1 MAKGTLL
8 KTLFPGK
15 VQEKIAKQEVESFF
29 KELEFYKPAW
39 RTWNGALYESELVRA
54 AIDSIA
60 RHAAKLKISFEG
72 EAQIKF
78 KTHANQRPNPWQT
91 WSQFLYRVASILY
104 VQNNVLII
112 PIFDK
117 FGDRVGIFPIMAS
130 DASIVVAKESKVE
143 YIRFTYRKKKLA
155 IELSYVGILTR
166 FQLYD
171 EIFGEDNKALG
182 PTLGLIDLD
191 NQGVAEAIKSS
202 SSYRFMARINTL
214 VKDEDLKKEK
224 EEFNKTNF
232 SQDSDSGG
240 LLLFNKKFE
249 DIKQITSN
257 PYTLNKDEL
266 EHISTNVFNYFGVNE
281 DILQNKAYGDKF
293 TAFYE
298 GCIEWFSI
306 QLSDVITFMVFTS
319 DQISYKNKVLFTSS
333 RLAFMSN
340 TEKLNISEKLLDRG
354 VLSIN
359 EVREIWNLPAI
370 DGGDEHI
377 VRGEYKNTD
386 EITEPGEEPTE
397 EPAEAPDL
405 EPEPAENV

>member
-8 KTLFPGK
+8 KTLFPGNS
-15 VQEKIAKQEVESFF
+15 QEKIAKKEVESFY

-60 RHAAKLKISFEG
+60 RHASKLKISFEG
-72 EAQIKF
+72 PAQIKF
-78 KTHANQRPNPWQT
+78 KTHASKNPNPWQT
-91 WSQFLYRVASILY
+91 WEQFLYRVASILY
-104 VQNNVLII
+104 VQNNVLLV
-112 PIFDK
+112 PIMDGYGDK
-117 FGDRVGIFPIMAS
+117 VGIFPVMAS
-130 DASIVVAKESKVE
+130 DAQIVVEKQSGVE

-155 IELSYVGILTR
+155 IELSYVGILNR
-166 FQLYD
+166 FQLYN
-171 EIFGEDNKALG
+171 ELFGESNKALA
-182 PTLGLIDLD
+182 PTLGLIDLE

-202 SSYRFMARINTL
+202 ASYRFMARVNTL
-214 VKDEDLKKEK
+214 VKDEDLRKEK
-224 EEFNKTNF
+224 EDFNKTNF

-257 PYTLNKDEL
+257 PYTLKSEEL
-266 EHISTNVFNYFGVNE
+266 DHIRTNVFNYFGVNE
-281 DILQNKAYGDKF
+281 DIIQNKAYGDKF

-306 QLSDVITFMVFTS
+306 QLSEVVTNMIFNA
-319 DQISYKNKVLFTSS
+319 DQQSYGNKILFTSS

-370 DGGDEHI
+370 EGGDEHI

-397 EPAEAPDL
+397 EPAEAPDQ

>member
-8 KTLFPGK
+8 KTLFPGNS
-15 VQEKIAKQEVESFF
+15 QEKIAKKEVESFY

-60 RHAAKLKISFEG
+60 RHASKLKISFEG
-72 EAQIKF
+72 PAQIKF
-78 KTHANQRPNPWQT
+78 KTHASKNPNPWQT
-91 WSQFLYRVASILY
+91 WEQFLYRVASILY
-104 VQNNVLII
+104 VQNNVLLV
-112 PIFDK
+112 PIMDGYGDK
-117 FGDRVGIFPIMAS
+117 IGIFPVMAS
-130 DASIVVAKESKVE
+130 DAQIVVEKQSGVE

-155 IELSYVGILTR
+155 IELSYVGILNR
-166 FQLYD
+166 FQLYN
-171 EIFGEDNKALG
+171 ELFGESNKALA
-182 PTLGLIDLD
+182 PTLGLIDLE

-202 SSYRFMARINTL
+202 ASYRFMARINTL

-232 SQDSDSGG
+232 SQGSDSGG

-257 PYTLNKDEL
+257 PYTLKSEEL
-266 EHISTNVFNYFGVNE
+266 DHIRTNVFNYFGVNE
-281 DILQNKAYGDKF
+281 DIIQNKAYGDKF

-306 QLSDVITFMVFTS
+306 QLSEVVTNMIFNA
-319 DQISYKNKVLFTSS
+319 DQQSYGNKILFTSS

-370 DGGDEHI
+370 EGGDEHI

-405 EPEPAENV
+405 ETEPAENV

>member
-1 MAKGTLL
+1 MANFNLVSK
-8 KTLFPGK
+8 LFPAK
-15 VQEKIAKQEVESFF
+15 TQEKIAKTEVENFY

-60 RHAAKLKISFEG
+60 RHASKLKISFEG
-72 EAQIKF
+72 NAQVKF
-78 KTHANQRPNPWQT
+78 KTQASKNPNSWNT
-91 WSQFLYRVASILY
+91 WSQLLYRVASILY
-104 VQNNVLII
+104 VQNNCLLI

-117 FGDRVGIFPIMAS
+117 FGDKVGIFPIMPS
-130 DASIVVAKESKVE
+130 ESQIVVSKETGVE

-155 IELSYVGILTR
+155 IELAFCGILTR

-171 EIFGEDNKALG
+171 ELFGESNKALG
-182 PTLGLIDLD
+182 PTLGLIDLE

-202 SSYRFMARINTL
+202 ASYRFMARLAIL
-214 VKDEDLKKEK
+214 AKDEDLKKEK

-232 SQDSDSGG
+232 SADADSGG

-249 DIKQITSN
+249 DIKQIQSN
-257 PYTLNKDEL
+257 PYTLKSDEL
-266 EHISTNVFNYFGVNE
+266 DHIRTNVFNYFGVNE
-281 DILQNKAYGDKF
+281 DIIQNKAYGDKF

-306 QLSDVITFMVFTS
+306 QLSEVVTNMIFTV
-319 DQISYKNKVLFTSS
+319 DQQGYGNKILFTSS

-359 EVREIWNLPAI
+359 EVREIWNLTPI
-370 DGGDEHI
+370 EGGDEHI

-386 EITEPGEEPTE
+386 EITEEPTAE
-397 EPAEAPDL
+397 EPAAE
-405 EPEPAENV
+405 EPQNVEE

>member
-8 KTLFPGK
+8 KTLFPVK
-15 VQEKIAKQEVESFF
+15 NQEKINKQEVESFF

-60 RHAAKLKISFEG
+60 RHASKLKISFEG
-72 EAQIKF
+72 DAQIKF

-91 WSQFLYRVASILY
+91 WSQFLYRVVSILY
-104 VQNNVLII
+104 VQNNVII
-112 PIFDK
+112 VPIFDK
-117 FGDRVGIFPIMAS
+117 YGDRVGIFPIMPS
-130 DASIVVAKESKVE
+130 DAQIVVAKESGIE
-143 YIRFTYRKKKLA
+143 YLRFTYRKKKLA
-155 IELSYVGILTR
+155 IELSLVGILNR

-171 EIFGEDNKALG
+171 ELFGEDNKALA
-182 PTLGLIDLD
+182 PTLGLIDLE
-191 NQGVAEAIKSS
+191 NQGVREAIKSS
-202 SSYRFMARINTL
+202 ASYRFMARMTTL
-214 VKDEDLKKEK
+214 VKDDDLRKEK
-224 EEFNKTNF
+224 KEFNKTNF
-232 SQDSDSGG
+232 SHDSDSGG

-257 PYTLNKDEL
+257 PYTLKSEEL
-266 EHISTNVFNYFGVNE
+266 EHIRTNVFNYFGVNE
-281 DILQNKAYGDKF
+281 DIIQNKAYGDKF

-306 QLSDVITFMVFTS
+306 QLSEVITFMVFTP
-319 DQISYKNKVLFTSS
+319 DQISYKNKILFTSS

-340 TEKLNISEKLLDRG
+340 SEKLNISEKLLDRG

-359 EVREIWNLPAI
+359 EVREIWNLAPI
-370 DGGDEHI
+370 EGGDEHI

-386 EITEPGEEPTE
+386 EITEPTE
-397 EPAEAPDL
+397 EPEA
-405 EPEPAENV
+405 EPEAEETAENV

>member
-8 KTLFPGK
+8 KTLFPGNS
-15 VQEKIAKQEVESFF
+15 QEKIAKKEVESFY

-60 RHAAKLKISFEG
+60 RHASKLKISFEG
-72 EAQIKF
+72 PAQIKF
-78 KTHANQRPNPWQT
+78 KTHASKNPNPWQT
-91 WSQFLYRVASILY
+91 WEQFLYRVASILY
-104 VQNNVLII
+104 VQNNVLLV
-112 PIFDK
+112 PIMDGYGDK
-117 FGDRVGIFPIMAS
+117 VGIFPVMAS
-130 DASIVVAKESKVE
+130 DAQIVVEKQSGVE

-155 IELSYVGILTR
+155 IELSYVGILNR
-166 FQLYD
+166 FQLYN
-171 EIFGEDNKALG
+171 ELFGESNKALA
-182 PTLGLIDLD
+182 PTLGLIDLE

-202 SSYRFMARINTL
+202 ASYRFMARINTL

-224 EEFNKTNF
+224 EDFNKTNF
-232 SQDSDSGG
+232 SQGSDSGG

-257 PYTLNKDEL
+257 PYTLKSEEL
-266 EHISTNVFNYFGVNE
+266 DHIRTNVFNYFGVNE
-281 DILQNKAYGDKF
+281 DIIQNKAYGDKF

-306 QLSDVITFMVFTS
+306 QLSEVVTNMIFKA
-319 DQISYKNKVLFTSS
+319 DQQSYGNKILFTSS

-359 EVREIWNLPAI
+359 EVREIWNLPGI

-386 EITEPGEEPTE
+386 EITETGEEPTE

>member
-1 MAKGTLL
+1 MANFNLVSK
-8 KTLFPGK
+8 LFPVK
-15 VQEKIAKQEVESFF
+15 SQEKISKTEVESFY

-60 RHAAKLKISFEG
+60 RHASKLKLTFEG
-72 EAQIKF
+72 SAEIKF
-78 KTHANQRPNPWQT
+78 KTQAAKKPNPWQT

-104 VQNNVLII
+104 VQNNCLIV
-112 PIFDK
+112 PILDR
-117 FGDRVGIFPIMAS
+117 FGDKIGIFPIMAS
-130 DASIVVAKESKVE
+130 EAQIVVSKETGVE

-155 IELSYVGILTR
+155 IELKSCGILTR

-171 EIFGEDNKALG
+171 ELFGESNKALG
-182 PTLGLIDLD
+182 PTLGLIDLE

-202 SSYRFMARINTL
+202 ASYRFMARLAIL
-214 VKDEDLKKEK
+214 AKDEDLRKEK

-232 SQDSDSGG
+232 SESADSGG

-257 PYTLNKDEL
+257 PYTLKSEEL
-266 EHISTNVFNYFGVNE
+266 EHIRTNVFNYFGVNE
-281 DILQNKAYGDKF
+281 DIIQNKAYGDKF

-298 GCIEWFSI
+298 GCIEWLAI
-306 QLSDVITFMVFTS
+306 QLSEVITDMIFS
-319 DQISYKNKVLFTSS
+319 QDQQGYGNKILFTSS

-340 TEKLNISEKLLDRG
+340 SEKLNISEKLLDRG

-359 EVREIWNLPAI
+359 EVREIWNLEAI
-370 DGGDEHI
+370 EGGDEHI

-386 EITEPGEEPTE
+386 DITEPAADPIEE
-397 EPAEAPDL
+397 DKD
-405 EPEPAENV
+405 VIV

>member
-54 AIDSIA
+54 AIDAIA
-60 RHAAKLKISFEG
+60 RHASKLKISFEG
-72 EAQIKF
+72 DAQIKF

-91 WSQFLYRVASILY
+91 WSQFLYRVVSILY
-104 VQNNVLII
+104 VQNNVII
-112 PIFDK
+112 VPIFDK
-117 FGDRVGIFPIMAS
+117 YGDRVGIFPIMPS
-130 DASIVVAKESKVE
+130 DAQIVVAKESGIE
-143 YIRFTYRKKKLA
+143 YLRFTYRKKKLA
-155 IELSYVGILTR
+155 IELSLVGILNR

-171 EIFGEDNKALG
+171 ELFGEDNKALA
-182 PTLGLIDLD
+182 PTLGLIDLE
-191 NQGVAEAIKSS
+191 NQGVREAIKSS
-202 SSYRFMARINTL
+202 ASYRFMARLAIL
-214 VKDEDLKKEK
+214 AKDEDLKKEK

-232 SQDSDSGG
+232 SHDSDSGG

-257 PYTLNKDEL
+257 PYTLKSEEL
-266 EHISTNVFNYFGVNE
+266 EHIRTNVFNYFGVNE
-281 DILQNKAYGDKF
+281 DIIQNKAYGDKF

-306 QLSDVITFMVFTS
+306 QLSEVITFMVFTP
-319 DQISYKNKVLFTSS
+319 DQISYKNKILFTSS

-340 TEKLNISEKLLDRG
+340 SEKLNISEKLLDRG

-359 EVREIWNLPAI
+359 EVREIWNLAPI
-370 DGGDEHI
+370 EGGDEHI

-386 EITEPGEEPTE
+386 EITEPTEEPTE
-397 EPAEAPDL
+397 EPEA
-405 EPEPAENV
+405 EPEAEETAENV

>member
-8 KTLFPGK
+8 KTLFPVK
-15 VQEKIAKQEVESFF
+15 NQEKINKQEVESFF

-60 RHAAKLKISFEG
+60 RHASKLKISFEG
-72 EAQIKF
+72 DAQIKF

-91 WSQFLYRVASILY
+91 WSQFLYRVVSILY
-104 VQNNVLII
+104 VQNNVII
-112 PIFDK
+112 VPIFDK
-117 FGDRVGIFPIMAS
+117 YGDRVGIFPIMPS
-130 DASIVVAKESKVE
+130 DAQIVVAKESGIE
-143 YIRFTYRKKKLA
+143 YLRFTYRKKKLA
-155 IELSYVGILTR
+155 IELSLVGILNR

-171 EIFGEDNKALG
+171 ELFGEDNKALA
-182 PTLGLIDLD
+182 PTLGLIDLE
-191 NQGVAEAIKSS
+191 NQGVREAIKSS
-202 SSYRFMARINTL
+202 ASYRFMARLAIL
-214 VKDEDLKKEK
+214 AKDEDLNKEK

-232 SQDSDSGG
+232 SHDSDSGG

-257 PYTLNKDEL
+257 PYTLKSEEL
-266 EHISTNVFNYFGVNE
+266 EHIRTNVFNYFGVNE
-281 DILQNKAYGDKF
+281 DIIQNKAYGDKF

-306 QLSDVITFMVFTS
+306 QLSEVITFMVFTP
-319 DQISYKNKVLFTSS
+319 DQISYKNKILFTSS

-340 TEKLNISEKLLDRG
+340 SEKLNISEKLLDRG

-359 EVREIWNLPAI
+359 EVREIWNLAPI
-370 DGGDEHI
+370 EGGDEHI

-386 EITEPGEEPTE
+386 EITESTEEPTE
-397 EPAEAPDL
+397 EPEA
-405 EPEPAENV
+405 EPEAEETAENV

>member
-54 AIDSIA
+54 AIDAIA
-60 RHAAKLKISFEG
+60 RHASKLKISFEG
-72 EAQIKF
+72 DAQIKF

-91 WSQFLYRVASILY
+91 WSQFLYRVVSSLY
-104 VQNNVLII
+104 VQNNVII
-112 PIFDK
+112 VPIFDK
-117 FGDRVGIFPIMAS
+117 YGDRVGIFPIMPS
-130 DASIVVAKESKVE
+130 DAQIVVAKESGIE
-143 YIRFTYRKKKLA
+143 YLRFTYRKKKLA
-155 IELSYVGILTR
+155 IELSLVGILNR

-171 EIFGEDNKALG
+171 ELFGEDNKALA
-182 PTLGLIDLD
+182 PTLGLIDLE
-191 NQGVAEAIKSS
+191 NQGVREAIKSS
-202 SSYRFMARINTL
+202 ASYRFMARLAIL
-214 VKDEDLKKEK
+214 AKDEDLKKEK

-232 SQDSDSGG
+232 SHDSDSGG

-257 PYTLNKDEL
+257 PYTLKSEEL
-266 EHISTNVFNYFGVNE
+266 EHIRTNVFNYFGVNE
-281 DILQNKAYGDKF
+281 DIIQNKAYGDKF

-306 QLSDVITFMVFTS
+306 QLSEVITFMVFTP
-319 DQISYKNKVLFTSS
+319 DQISYKNKILFTSS

-340 TEKLNISEKLLDRG
+340 SEKLNISEKLLDRG

-359 EVREIWNLPAI
+359 EVREIWNLAPI
-370 DGGDEHI
+370 EGGDEHI

-386 EITEPGEEPTE
+386 EITEPTEEPTE
-397 EPAEAPDL
+397 EPEA
-405 EPEPAENV
+405 EPEAEETAENV